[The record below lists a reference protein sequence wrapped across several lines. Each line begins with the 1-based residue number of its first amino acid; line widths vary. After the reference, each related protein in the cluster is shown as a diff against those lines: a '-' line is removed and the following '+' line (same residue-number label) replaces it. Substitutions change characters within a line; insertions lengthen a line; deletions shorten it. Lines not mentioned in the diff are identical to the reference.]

1 VINLEKEIKI
11 PKIETKLEVKNEA
24 DSETA
29 ELYLYGTIRQAYW
42 WDDEDEEN
50 IISAKGVKNA
60 LKNLKGKNIN
70 VHINSGGGDVF
81 ESIAIGNLLK
91 QHDGKVNIVIDGLAG
106 SGASVVAMAG
116 EKITMFP
123 NSMMMIHKAWT
134 FAMGNA
140 NELRKTAD
148 DLDKIDSAVKASYQN
163 RFVGTNEELEDLI
176 AEESWL
182 TAEECLAFGFC
193 DEIIEEE
200 TAKEEPAQ
208 NSVKENL
215 FNKYKKNIA
224 NKQVGDKKPALFNA
238 FKKQKLGG
246 NE

>member
-1 VINLEKEIKI
+1 MEKEIKI
-11 PKIETKLEVKNEA
+11 PKIETKLEVKNEV

-29 ELYLYGTIRQAYW
+29 DLYLYGTIREPYPW
-42 WDDEDEEN
+42 EDEESV
-50 IISAKGVKNA
+50 ISSKSVQKALEGVK
-60 LKNLKGKNIN
+60 GKDIN

-91 QHDGKVNIVIDGLAG
+91 QHDGNVNVIIDGLAG
-106 SGASVVAMAG
+106 SGASVIAMAG
-116 EKITMFP
+116 DKVSMF
-123 NSMMMIHKAWT
+123 NNAMMMIHKAWT
-134 FAMGNA
+134 IAVGNA
-140 NELRKTAD
+140 DELRKTAD
-148 DLDKIDSAVKASYQN
+148 DLEKIDSAVKASYKN
-163 RFVGTNEELEDLI
+163 KFVGTDEELKDLI

-193 DEIIEEE
+193 DEIIEENRE
-200 TAKEEPAQ
+200 EKEPAQ

-224 NKQVGDKKPALFNA
+224 NKQVGDKKPALFNS
-238 FKKQKLGG
+238 FIKNKTGG

>member
-1 VINLEKEIKI
+1 MGEEIKI
-11 PKIETKLEVKNEA
+11 PKIETRLEVKNEA

-29 ELYLYGTIRQAYW
+29 DLYLYGTIREPYPW
-42 WDDEDEEN
+42 EDEESV
-50 IISAKGVKNA
+50 ISSKSVQKT
-60 LKNLKGKNIN
+60 LDSLKGKNIN

-91 QHDGKVNIVIDGLAG
+91 QHDGKVNVTIDGLAG

-134 FAMGNA
+134 LALGNA
-140 NELRKTAD
+140 DELRKIAN

-163 RFVGTNEELEDLI
+163 RFIGTDEELEDLI

-182 TAEECLAFGFC
+182 TAEECVAFGFC

-215 FNKYKKNIA
+215 FNKYKKNIQTKA
-224 NKQVGDKKPALFNA
+224 GNERPALFNA

>member
-1 VINLEKEIKI
+1 MGEEINI
-11 PKIETKLEVKNEA
+11 PKIETKLEVKNET

-42 WDDEDEEN
+42 WDEEDEES
-50 IISAKGVKNA
+50 IISAKEVKKA

-91 QHDGKVNIVIDGLAG
+91 QHEGKVNIIIDGLAG

-134 FAMGNA
+134 IAVGNA
-140 NELRKTAD
+140 DELRKTAD
-148 DLDKIDSAVKASYQN
+148 DLEKIDKAVKSSYQN
-163 RFVGTNEELEDLI
+163 RFVGTDDELKDLI

-193 DEIIEEE
+193 DEIVEESTE
-200 TAKEEPAQ
+200 EKELVH

-215 FNKYKKNIA
+215 FNKYKKNIQTKA
-224 NKQVGDKKPALFNA
+224 GNERPALFNA
-238 FKKQKLGG
+238 FKKQNLGG